1 MSSFALP
8 VVRSVQPTRSI
19 AIAALL
25 GATMFAGPL
34 FVGPLSAARA
44 APVTTAPVQLA
55 QATPSQATAPQ
66 AKAAAGA
73 TEMKPETVEQRIASL
88 HAALQITAN
97 EDANW
102 TAVALAMRDNAAA
115 MEKLV
120 AERSVQEPKGMT
132 AVEDLQAYQKFAQ
145 AHVDGLKN
153 LISAFDTLYNSM
165 PDAQKKVADQVFQG
179 PHHQHSAAHS

>member
-8 VVRSVQPTRSI
+8 VAISAHLTRSV

-25 GATMFAGPL
+25 GATMLA
-34 FVGPLSAARA
+34 GPLSAARA
-44 APVTTAPVQLA
+44 APATSAPVQLA
-55 QATPSQATAPQ
+55 QAVPQTAAVPHS
-66 AKAAAGA
+66 KAAAGA
-73 TEMKPETVEQRIASL
+73 AEMKAETVEQRITSL
-88 HAALQITAN
+88 HASLEIAPN
-97 EDANW
+97 EESDW
-102 TAVALAMRDNAAA
+102 KGVAQAMRDNAAA
-115 MEKLV
+115 IEKLV
-120 AERSVQEPKGMT
+120 AERTAQSPQGMT